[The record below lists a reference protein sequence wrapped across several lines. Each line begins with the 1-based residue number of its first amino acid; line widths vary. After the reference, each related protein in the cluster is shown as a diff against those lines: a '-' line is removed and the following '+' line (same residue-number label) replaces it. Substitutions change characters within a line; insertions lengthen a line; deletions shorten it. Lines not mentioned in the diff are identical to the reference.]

1 MTRRQ
6 TVTSVFESLLADL
19 GSDAS
24 RRAYR
29 SDWSQFVFWLKCSRI
44 PVLKVSPK
52 DVKRYVVYLA
62 KTGKAQ
68 KTRGRALSVI
78 REVYRS
84 FVAEELLAVNPAR
97 EVKNTKQG
105 KGPGK
110 TPYLEED
117 DLAKFLAYGAPRPT
131 CDAAG
136 SNLLPCDLDYGHAGF
151 THENYGR
158 LFCLHP
164 DDENVFRSK
173 MWTNRRDRMVIQ
185 LLAGTG
191 RRRSEVA
198 RMLVE
203 DFSADGVTGQVK
215 GGAIK
220 TAPVPNWLRQEI
232 ADWCSFVGI
241 TSGPLLPRGPDDPSA
256 ISGDA
261 VYLIVKRVA
270 RAVGVD
276 PTKIAPHG
284 LRRSLA
290 TLSERRDVPLADIQ
304 AQLGHVSRQTTET
317 YLKGSRKV
325 ETAPGEWM
333 SELVKSQE
341 TP

>member
-6 TVTSVFESLLADL
+6 STPASVFESLLADL

-29 SDWSQFVFWLKCSRI
+29 SDWSQFVFWLKYGNDRI

-52 DVKRYVVYLA
+52 DVKRYVVHLA

-68 KTRGRALSVI
+68 RTRGRALSVI

-110 TPYLEED
+110 TPYLEEG
-117 DLAKFLAYGAPRPT
+117 DLAKFLAFGKPT
-131 CDAAG
+131 ILDLRVVRNESEWYVQYM
-136 SNLLPCDLDYGHAGF
+136 SNPKTRITEGLARVL
-151 THENYGR
+151 
-158 LFCLHP
+158 
-164 DDENVFRSK
+164 
-173 MWTNRRDRMVIQ
+173 WTNRRDRMVIQ